1 MDELKA
7 SFPTTPVVWV
17 DSVVSTVNAA
27 SGMVRVLV
35 GVTVTVMVVVENNV
49 VVDVTSSLVEDSSS
63 GDRLVVGM
71 VPSPGTDGPLEKK
84 VVVVAPVMVYI
95 VPLTSINVVVSTTP
109 LSPSEMVIVVSVTV
123 VPGATVV
130 GIAVGGVVGT
140 SPLSIVI
147 VNVEAGKVVVV
158 SGSGAIAVPPVS
170 AGPVL
175 NVDGPR
181 SDTVKKP
188 PGTLNGTVT
197 VTVM

>member
-1 MDELKA
+1 MDEPKA
-7 SFPTTPVVWV
+7 AFSTTPVGWV

-49 VVDVTSSLVEDSSS
+49 VVDVISSLVKDNSS
-63 GDRLVVGM
+63 GDKLVVGI
-71 VPSPGTDGPLEKK
+71 VPSPGIDGPLEKK

-95 VPLTSINVVVSTTP
+95 VPLTLINVVVSTTL
-109 LSPSEMVIVVSVTV
+109 LSPNEMVIVVSVTV

-130 GIAVGGVVGT
+130 GIAVGGVVGI
-140 SPLSIVI
+140 SLLSIVT

-158 SGSGAIAVPPVS
+158 SGSGAVAVPPTS

-175 NVDGPR
+175 NVEGPW

-188 PGTLNGTVT
+188 PGTLKGTVT
-197 VTVM
+197 VTVI